1 LKTFTHHRILIDLF
15 HNSFY
20 LSSPLEKNKDEAKK
34 KANYE
39 RGLNPFCLLVFLL
52 FGWWNKVDAQFTGST
67 RVDYLLSAS
76 AYDAG
81 QAELILIKDNKVVYK
96 RVFSDVQS
104 ASEKKVRVAGSSK
117 WLVAATLLT
126 LVDEKRIA
134 LDEPIG
140 KYLPQFK
147 SVKATITLRQLLS
160 HTSGLPA
167 NVPYLKNKELS
178 LAQSVDS
185 IARKTML
192 VSDPGTQFLYG
203 NTSYQVAARLAEVVS
218 GKDWESLFKEKI
230 AQPCKMYKT
239 DFGNQK
245 GKNIGEGAYSTAT
258 DFSNFLVML
267 LNKGSYDGAQ
277 VLTQKSVQEMFH
289 DQTADLPEEYTPY
302 KQTSTMKSQF
312 YGLGVSIDRMIP
324 LDNIAT
330 EVSSQGDKGF
340 TPWINLC
347 KNLAG
352 VYSFYVDLSDVA
364 ATIDETKLVI
374 DDAFKDYCKD
384 VSTKSRND
392 GTNVNPAAKQTN
404 IFFRLERESKVILN
418 LFDPLGNE
426 VMQLKNGML
435 KAGDYSVPVDIARL
449 NQGVY
454 FYRLEIDGVLETKRI
469 TIKK

>member
-1 LKTFTHHRILIDLF
+1 MFLIC
-15 HNSFY
+15 
-20 LSSPLEKNKDEAKK
+20 
-34 KANYE
+34 
-39 RGLNPFCLLVFLL
+39 GW
-52 FGWWNKVDAQFTGST
+52 FGRVDAQFTGSS
-67 RVDYLLSAS
+67 RVDNLLSAS

-126 LVDEKRIA
+126 LVDDKLIS

-147 SVKATITLRQLLS
+147 STKASITLRQLLS

-192 VSDPGTQFLYG
+192 VSDPGAQFLYG
-203 NTSYQVAARLAEVVS
+203 NASYQVAARLAEVVS

-239 DFGNQK
+239 DFGNQR

-258 DFSNFLVML
+258 DYSNFLVMI
-267 LNKGSYDGAQ
+267 LNKGNYDETQA
-277 VLTQKSVQEMFH
+277 LSQKSVQEMLR
-289 DQTADLPEEYTPY
+289 DQTADLPEEFTPY
-302 KQTSTMKSQF
+302 KQASSPKSQF
-312 YGLGVSIDRMIP
+312 YGLGVWIDRMIP
-324 LDNIAT
+324 LDNTAT

-364 ATIDETKLVI
+364 STIDETKLVI

-384 VSTKSRND
+384 VSTKSKSD
-392 GTNVNPAAKQTN
+392 GTSVSPTTKQTN
-404 IFFRLERESKVILN
+404 IFFRLEREAMVTLK

-426 VMQLKNGML
+426 VMQLKNGIL
-435 KAGDYSVPVDIARL
+435 KAGDYSVPVDITRL

-454 FYRLEIDGVLETKRI
+454 FYRLEIDGALETKRI

>member
-1 LKTFTHHRILIDLF
+1 MKNFTLHR
-15 HNSFY
+15 NSFH
-20 LSSPLEKNKDEAKK
+20 PL
-34 KANYE
+34 
-39 RGLNPFCLLVFLL
+39 CLLFLFL
-52 FGWWNKVDAQFTGST
+52 CGWQRVSIAQFPGSTKVDN
-67 RVDYLLSAS
+67 LLSAA
-76 AYDAG
+76 AYETG
-81 QAELILIKDNKVVYK
+81 QAELVLMKDNKVVYK

-104 ASEKKVRVAGSSK
+104 AAEKKVRISGSAK

-126 LVDEKRIA
+126 LIDAKQIT

-147 SVKATITLRQLLS
+147 NEKAAITLRQLLA

-167 NVPYLKNKELS
+167 HVPYLKNKELS

-185 IARKTML
+185 IARKTIL
-192 VSDPGTQFLYG
+192 VSDPGTQFQYG

-239 DFGNQK
+239 DFGNQR

-258 DFSNFLVML
+258 DFSNFLMMI
-267 LNKGSYDGAQ
+267 LNKGSYDGVQ
-277 VLTQKSVQEMFH
+277 VLSQKSVEEMLR
-289 DQTADLPEEYTPY
+289 DQTADLPEEFTPY
-302 KQTSTMKSQF
+302 KQAFAPKSQF
-312 YGLGVSIDRMIP
+312 YGLGVSIDRILP
-324 LDNIAT
+324 IDNTAT

-340 TPWINLC
+340 TPWINIC

-352 VYSFYVDLSDVA
+352 VYSFYVDVEDVEGV
-364 ATIDETKLVI
+364 ISETKILI

-384 VSTKSRND
+384 VPVRVMGKTDASAALT
-392 GTNVNPAAKQTN
+392 PAAKQTS
-404 IFFRLERESKVILN
+404 IYFRVEREAMVTLK

-426 VMQLKNGML
+426 VMLLKSGLM
-435 KAGDYSVPVDIARL
+435 KAGDYTVPIDISRL

>member
-1 LKTFTHHRILIDLF
+1 MGT
-15 HNSFY
+15 
-20 LSSPLEKNKDEAKK
+20 
-34 KANYE
+34 
-39 RGLNPFCLLVFLL
+39 
-52 FGWWNKVDAQFTGST
+52 AQFTGST
-67 RVDYLLSAS
+67 KVDNLLSAA
-76 AYDAG
+76 AYETG

-104 ASEKKVRVAGSSK
+104 AAEKKVRVSGSAK
-117 WLVAATLLT
+117 WLVAATLLA
-126 LVDEKRIA
+126 LVDA
-134 LDEPIG
+134 NQLTLDEPIS

-147 SVKATITLRQLLS
+147 GAKAAITLRQLLS
-160 HTSGLPA
+160 HTSGLPV

-185 IARKTML
+185 IAGKTNL

-239 DFGNQK
+239 DFGNQR
-245 GKNIGEGAYSTAT
+245 GKNIGEGAYSTAS
-258 DFSNFLVML
+258 DFSNFLGMI
-267 LNKGSYDGAQ
+267 LNKGNYEETQ
-277 VLTQKSVQEMFH
+277 VLSQKSVQEMLT
-289 DQTADLPEEYTPY
+289 DQTASLPEEFTPY
-302 KQTSTMKSQF
+302 KQTSARQPQF
-312 YGLGVSIDRMIP
+312 YGLGVWIDRMLP
-324 LDNIAT
+324 LDNTAT
-330 EVSSQGDKGF
+330 EVSSRGDKGF
-340 TPWINLC
+340 TPWINVC

-352 VYSFYVDLSDVA
+352 VYSFYVDLDDVA
-364 ATIDETKLVI
+364 STIDETKIII

-384 VSTKSRND
+384 A
-392 GTNVNPAAKQTN
+392 PARGRTDAGAASSVAKQPI
-404 IFFRLERESKVILN
+404 IFFRIEREAMVTLK

-426 VMQLKNGML
+426 VMLLKNGML
-435 KAGDYSVPVDIARL
+435 KAGDYTVPVDITRL